1 MRAATFVVLCA
12 LLGCVAARGV
22 SRSCLPAFV
31 WKPERPWVAS
41 GTRRLRPTA
50 PAGGRAA
57 ACSRA
62 RRRRP
67 PPHLCTLRP
76 CQQDRHPWKGWKNPC
91 RDQPDGINV
100 ATGGCSNEFVP
111 VSSGAPAR
119 LLW

>member
-50 PAGGRAA
+50 PVGGRAA
-57 ACSRA
+57 ACSCS
-62 RRRRP
+62 RP
-67 PPHLCTLRP
+67 PPSTAPPVHSSPLP
-76 CQQDRHPWKGWKNPC
+76 
-91 RDQPDGINV
+91 
-100 ATGGCSNEFVP
+100 TGPPPLEGLEEP
-111 VSSGAPAR
+111 LP
-119 LLW
+119 